1 MKKIIKNERGV
12 SLVSLAITIIILGI
26 ITSMLLYNVKD
37 TKDIERVSNMYLDI
51 ETISNRVSNY
61 YSRYGALPITVDVT
75 SDPTVLDWV
84 YKKNSENNDGPLG
97 ANDTGNFYVID
108 LKALENLSLNYG
120 RGFES
125 TSGGTLPQDKDVYII
140 NANSHNIFY
149 LHGIKVNSSSGA
161 KIYYTN
167 QDKDTEVVNIRYI
180 AGIKIPSGFTFKSGT
195 SKNDFIIQDSLNN
208 EYTWANT
215 ADGVYKLTTGDEK
228 YYIADSQEQ
237 STQLKFD
244 EENGQNAEN
253 LIKSAKEFDGFY
265 YSKTTGNVNYF
276 SIAEEDNWGKPYD
289 SKLTYKDRNGDT
301 AYIPK
306 GFKIS
311 KLSSLNTINKGL
323 VIKNDTTQDEYV
335 WINVPDDVLANT
347 RTLEEIENTLK
358 EYAKDYREEGY
369 EDTWYDGCGLTKQQY
384 NDLKNKMLQ
393 SIKQNGGFYV
403 GRYEAGTNKARTAG
417 DSGETVETISVTNQ
431 YGNPLS
437 QKDKYPFNFVTVAQ
451 AQGLSQ
457 RVKPSEADYETSLM
471 FGIQW
476 DLVCKFLEETGAKT
490 YDEIDKDSSS
500 WGNYGDQIFYIN
512 KGKYYTSEEL
522 WKDANGINKP
532 SNSLLTT
539 GNLNRNC
546 TLNIY
551 DLAGNIMEL
560 TLEKKNVV
568 LRGGH
573 FTTAGNYR
581 PFSNRCDWANTTLSA
596 IGGFRLTLFI

>member
-149 LHGIKVNSSSGA
+149 LHGIKVNSSSGD
-161 KIYYTN
+161 KMYYTN

-228 YYIADSQEQ
+228 YYITDSQEQ

-335 WINVPDDVLANT
+335 WINVPDEVFANT

-369 EDTWYDGCGLTKQQY
+369 EDTWIDGCLNMTDNPEENSKIVY
-384 NDLKNKMLQ
+384 NTIKNNVLQ
-393 SIKQNGGFYV
+393 SIKENGGFWLS
-403 GRYEAGTNKARTAG
+403 REEKIGTNKTCLEALNNAKGVNYAG
-417 DSGETVETISVTNQ
+417 VNGCLLF
-431 YGNPLS
+431 G
-437 QKDKYPFNFVTVAQ
+437 FN
-451 AQGLSQ
+451 
-457 RVKPSEADYETSLM
+457 
-471 FGIQW
+471 W
-476 DLVCKFLEETGAKT
+476 DLTLRFIEKDVNEKNIKEFLYRDEQEDNLKEWTIEFKQTNNVIRNGEER
-490 YDEIDKDSSS
+490 EI
-500 WGNYGDQIFYIN
+500 G
-512 KGKYYTSEEL
+512 TS
-522 WKDANGINKP
+522 D
-532 SNSLLTT
+532 
-539 GNLNRNC
+539 
-546 TLNIY
+546 NIGY
-551 DLAGNIMEL
+551 RIML
-560 TLEKKNVV
+560 
-568 LRGGH
+568 
-573 FTTAGNYR
+573 Y
-581 PFSNRCDWANTTLSA
+581 
-596 IGGFRLTLFI
+596 